1 MGEMI
6 TNHFFS
12 KSTLQCR
19 DFGILI
25 VQIGPET
32 KKLWYF
38 ENDENS
44 DDVIYILYNLGTLSV
59 CVSVSSN
66 LSHLKTTSLRA
77 YLKRLVVLY
86 AKQSK

>member
-12 KSTLQCR
+12 KSTPQGC

-25 VQIGPET
+25 VQIGQET

-38 ENDENS
+38 ENDGNS
-44 DDVIYILYNLGTLSV
+44 DDVIY
-59 CVSVSSN
+59 
-66 LSHLKTTSLRA
+66 
-77 YLKRLVVLY
+77 
-86 AKQSK
+86 

>member
-25 VQIGPET
+25 VQIGQET

-44 DDVIYILYNLGTLSV
+44 DDVIYSIFIYNM
-59 CVSVSSN
+59 CI
-66 LSHLKTTSLRA
+66 
-77 YLKRLVVLY
+77 
-86 AKQSK
+86 SKPIVITKISKFAS

>member
-25 VQIGPET
+25 VQIGQET

-44 DDVIYILYNLGTLSV
+44 DDVINSIFIYNMCISEPIVIT
-59 CVSVSSN
+59 
-66 LSHLKTTSLRA
+66 KI
-77 YLKRLVVLY
+77 
-86 AKQSK
+86 SKFAS

>member
-25 VQIGPET
+25 VQIGQET

-44 DDVIYILYNLGTLSV
+44 DDVIY
-59 CVSVSSN
+59 
-66 LSHLKTTSLRA
+66 
-77 YLKRLVVLY
+77 
-86 AKQSK
+86 

>member
-1 MGEMI
+1 MNEMI
-6 TNHFFS
+6 TNHFFL

-25 VQIGPET
+25 VQIGQET

-44 DDVIYILYNLGTLSV
+44 DDVINSIFIYNM
-59 CVSVSSN
+59 CI
-66 LSHLKTTSLRA
+66 
-77 YLKRLVVLY
+77 
-86 AKQSK
+86 SKPIVITKISKFAS